1 MRKEFAMLGVLVVL
15 GGFISAFSDGTFL
28 TQQNLN
34 NVGKHTALLTIFA
47 IGEAFV
53 IITGGIDLS
62 VGAIVGFSSIF
73 TVMAS
78 TGQFHESFELPITA
92 AALLAVVLCAGIGLT
107 QGLLITRLR
116 LAPFIVTLAGM
127 MIVAGLSQVITSGTS
142 IGLKGAHRD
151 FAKLA
156 DASFL
161 LPVPFWVLIAVS
173 LIAVYLLHFSHIGRY
188 IYGIGGNREAAR
200 YSGVKVDLVETGVY
214 VWSASLA
221 GLAGVL
227 YASYLPSLSFSTGQ
241 MYELYAI
248 AACVL
253 GGCSL
258 LGGEGTVLGVLI
270 GGGIMQ
276 TLRTAITLFVLYPGT
291 GSEFRLSSN
300 WERFIVGAVILAAVL
315 LDYGFRR
322 SRLFHRQRGDKHAAA
337 FPVQTASPEHARR
350 ME

>member
-1 MRKEFAMLGVLVVL
+1 MRKEYAMLGVLVVL

-78 TGQFHESFELPITA
+78 TGQFAFAPWLDLPIGA
-92 AALLAVVLCAGIGLT
+92 AAVLAVGLAALIGLT

-173 LIAVYLLHFSHIGRY
+173 LIAIYLLHFSHIGRY
-188 IYGIGGNREAAR
+188 IYGIGGNREAAPR
-200 YSGVKVDLVETGVY
+200 DGTLYIDARVIDKSNVDEF
-214 VWSASLA
+214 ARELA
-221 GLAGVL
+221 
-227 YASYLPSLSFSTGQ
+227 
-241 MYELYAI
+241 
-248 AACVL
+248 
-253 GGCSL
+253 
-258 LGGEGTVLGVLI
+258 
-270 GGGIMQ
+270 
-276 TLRTAITLFVLYPGT
+276 
-291 GSEFRLSSN
+291 
-300 WERFIVGAVILAAVL
+300 ER
-315 LDYGFRR
+315 
-322 SRLFHRQRGDKHAAA
+322 KKK
-337 FPVQTASPEHARR
+337 PE
-350 ME
+350 